1 MSRPETSEYAEFYSG
16 YVGLVPED
24 DIVTVLDA
32 QNGELRS
39 LFSQFGEENG
49 AFAYAEGK
57 WTVKQ
62 LLSHIIDGE
71 RVFAYRFLRI
81 SRGDATPLPGFD
93 QDVFVNGADANE
105 RTLAS
110 LIDEFDHQRRSNVL
124 MIAAAGEEQM
134 GRAGTAGDASISA
147 RALAWIMAG
156 HTRHHLNI
164 LRDRYLLK

>member
-1 MSRPETSEYAEFYSG
+1 MSRPETSEYAEFYAG

-24 DIVTVLDA
+24 DIVQVLDA
-32 QNGELRS
+32 QNDELRS
-39 LFSQFGEENG
+39 LFSQFAEEKG
-49 AFAYAEGK
+49 TFAYAEGK

-93 QDVFVNGADANE
+93 QDVFVNGTDAHA
-105 RTLAS
+105 RTLKS

-124 MIAAAGEEQM
+124 MISATDEEQM
-134 GRAGTAGDASISA
+134 SRTGTASDAAVSA
-147 RALAWIMAG
+147 RALAWMIAG
-156 HTRHHLNI
+156 HTQHHLNI
-164 LRDRYLLK
+164 LKERYIS

>member
-1 MSRPETSEYAEFYSG
+1 MSRPETTEYAEFYAG

-39 LFSQFGEENG
+39 LFSQFAEEKG
-49 AFAYAEGK
+49 TFAYAEGK

-81 SRGDATPLPGFD
+81 SRGDVTPLPGFD
-93 QDVFVNGADANE
+93 QDVFVNGADAHA
-105 RTLAS
+105 RTLTS
-110 LIDEFDHQRRSNVL
+110 LIDEFDHQRRSNIL
-124 MIAAAGEEQM
+124 MISAADEEQLN
-134 GRAGTAGDASISA
+134 RTGTASNAAVSA
-147 RALAWIMAG
+147 RALAWMMAG
-156 HTRHHLNI
+156 HVRHHLKI
-164 LRDRYLLK
+164 LRERYLLK

>member
-1 MSRPETSEYAEFYSG
+1 MSRPETTEYAEFYAG
-16 YVGLVPED
+16 YVGLVPEN
-24 DIVTVLDA
+24 DIVKVLDA
-32 QNGELRS
+32 QNDELRS
-39 LFSQFGEENG
+39 LFSQIGEEKG
-49 AFAYAEGK
+49 TFAYAEGK

-71 RVFAYRFLRI
+71 RVFSYRFLRI

-93 QDVFVNGADANE
+93 QDIFVEGTNAHA

-110 LIDEFDHQRRSNVL
+110 LIDEFDHQRRSNIL
-124 MIAAAGEEQM
+124 MIAAADEEQM
-134 GRAGTAGDASISA
+134 SRTGTASDAAISA

-164 LRDRYLLK
+164 LKQRYNS

>member
-1 MSRPETSEYAEFYSG
+1 MIRPETTEYAEFYAG

-24 DIVTVLDA
+24 DIIKVLDA

-39 LFSQFGEENG
+39 LFSQFPEEKG
-49 AFAYAEGK
+49 SFAYAEGK

-62 LLSHIIDGE
+62 LLSHIIDSE

-93 QDVFVNGADANE
+93 QDVFVNGADAHA

-110 LIDEFDHQRRSNVL
+110 LIDEFEHQRRSNVL
-124 MIAAAGEEQM
+124 MIAATDEEQLQ
-134 GRAGTAGDASISA
+134 RAGTASNAAVSA

-156 HTRHHLNI
+156 HVRHHLNI
-164 LRDRYLLK
+164 LKERYIS